1 MSEPVWDRGL
11 VTSGLGLVA
20 DVAANMQRI
29 VELLE
34 ENDGEET
41 EED

>member
-1 MSEPVWDRGL
+1 MSEPVWDREL
-11 VTSGLGLVA
+11 VMSGLGLVA
-20 DVAANMQRI
+20 DVAANTQRI